1 MSYDFEVPVRKKRKE
16 KKSET
21 ITLEIG
27 QKVRYVFFS
36 NITFEGIDE
45 NGDVI
50 LKDKCGNIKKV
61 SKSLF
66 QKYVEI

>member
-1 MSYDFEVPVRKKRKE
+1 MSYDFEVPVRKKRKD

-21 ITLEIG
+21 ITLEVG

-45 NGDVI
+45 KGDVI
-50 LKDKCGNIKKV
+50 LKDKSGNIKKV

>member
-1 MSYDFEVPVRKKRKE
+1 MSYDFEVPVRKKRKD

-21 ITLEIG
+21 ITLEVG
-27 QKVRYVFFS
+27 QKVRYVFFP

-50 LKDKCGNIKKV
+50 LKDKSGNIKKV